1 MFAFLMAAIHRK
13 RGRAY
18 VLLLIVVGRLLGIR
32 ARMLREAP
40 RWSVVPLLGSWRVR
54 LLSGWVDRLLGRVTD
69 VLGVRSGAR
78 ADVADTGVTAAAQ
91 YSEDDDGANY
101 GPKADNA
108 NHKDDEAH

>member
-1 MFAFLMAAIHRK
+1 MFAFLVAATHRK
-13 RGRAY
+13 CGRGYAF
-18 VLLLIVVGRLLGIR
+18 LLIVAGRLLGVR
-32 ARMLREAP
+32 ARMLREVA
-40 RWSVVPLLGSWRVR
+40 RGSVVPLLGSSRVR

-78 ADVADTGVTAAAQ
+78 ADLAGTRVTAAAQ